1 MKDSPCF
8 KCEKRTPTCRPDCQ
22 EYKEWRKWKEE
33 QLQKIKS
40 EKERERVIEDYR
52 TRAIEKSKKQ
62 SNRSKMR

>member
-8 KCEKRTPTCRPDCQ
+8 KCEKRTPTCRPDCR
-22 EYKEWRKWKEE
+22 EYIAWRKAQDERVK
-33 QLQKIKS
+33 KIKS

-52 TRAIEKSKKQ
+52 TKAIEKSKKQ